1 MKSKA
6 NAVEPQW
13 RRKRPPPL
21 FRKMICVL
29 RTVFG
34 LSLEG
39 KIVFFQTEMENED
52 ILGRGNSLV
61 KGIQRRNSKFVDP

>member
-21 FRKMICVL
+21 LRKMICVL
-29 RTVFG
+29 RTVF
-34 LSLEG
+34 EG
-39 KIVFFQTEMENED
+39 KIVSSQAEMENED

>member
-1 MKSKA
+1 
-6 NAVEPQW
+6 
-13 RRKRPPPL
+13 
-21 FRKMICVL
+21 MIYVL

-39 KIVFFQTEMENED
+39 KIVFSKAEMENEN
-52 ILGRGNSLV
+52 ILDRGNSLV